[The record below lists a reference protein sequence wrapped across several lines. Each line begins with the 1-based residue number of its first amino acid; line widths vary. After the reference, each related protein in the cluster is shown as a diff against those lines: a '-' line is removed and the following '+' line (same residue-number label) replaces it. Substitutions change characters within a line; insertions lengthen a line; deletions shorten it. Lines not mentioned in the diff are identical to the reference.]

1 MKERVFKNWR
11 TSLLGAILI
20 VGALAAVFVGRATL
34 TEAALVLPVAFTLI
48 FIKDPSTYVEK

>member
-20 VGALAAVFVGRATL
+20 VGILAAVFVGRATL

-48 FIKDPSTYVEK
+48 FIKDPSKYVER

>member
-11 TSLLGAILI
+11 TSLLGASLI
-20 VGALAAVFVGRATL
+20 IGALAAVFVGRATL

-48 FIKDPSTYVEK
+48 FIKDPSKYLEK

>member
-20 VGALAAVFVGRATL
+20 VGILAAVFVGRATL

-48 FIKDPSTYVEK
+48 FIKDPSKYVEK

>member
-20 VGALAAVFVGRATL
+20 IGALAAVFFGRATL

-48 FIKDPSTYVEK
+48 FIKDPPKYVEK

>member
-1 MKERVFKNWR
+1 MKERVFKNWK
-11 TSLLGAILI
+11 TSLLGASLI

-48 FIKDPSTYVEK
+48 FIKDPSKYVEK